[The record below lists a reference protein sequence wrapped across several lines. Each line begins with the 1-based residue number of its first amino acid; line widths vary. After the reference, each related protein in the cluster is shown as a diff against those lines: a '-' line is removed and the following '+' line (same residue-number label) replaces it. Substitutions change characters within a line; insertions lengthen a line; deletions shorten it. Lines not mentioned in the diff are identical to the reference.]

1 MKEHELRLKT
11 LLTGQQ
17 FVDDAQ
23 KDESLENAKEYAYAY
38 AQATNGIAV
47 ISDLQQDVCYIY
59 SGKFGHALGLPDYTE
74 NSSSAFESEIFNTIP
89 ADELLERHILELRFY
104 HFLQSIPVEER
115 PDYNAFCLIHL
126 CQPDGTTLSVLHT
139 IRYIICNT
147 NGSLWLGLCTYVPF
161 PLAHG
166 LVEGCMTNTR
176 TGKAVDS
183 DQYLQYDNLLLSK
196 RQVEI
201 LSMLAKGV
209 GSKQIADKLNISV
222 HTVSR
227 HRQDILSRL
236 RVTNTAAAVEIGFR
250 MHLIH

>member
-126 CQPDGTTLSVLHT
+126 RQP
-139 IRYIICNT
+139 
-147 NGSLWLGLCTYVPF
+147 
-161 PLAHG
+161 
-166 LVEGCMTNTR
+166 
-176 TGKAVDS
+176 
-183 DQYLQYDNLLLSK
+183 
-196 RQVEI
+196 
-201 LSMLAKGV
+201 
-209 GSKQIADKLNISV
+209 
-222 HTVSR
+222 
-227 HRQDILSRL
+227 
-236 RVTNTAAAVEIGFR
+236 TAFSFKIK
-250 MHLIH
+250 